1 MIFTKQ
7 SNPYGQNQLS
17 IPLNIRLTLKFI
29 TLWNLN
35 MLQTAFCTIYTKNS
49 LNIASKTS
57 PLQWTCVLRNDCL
70 RVFDTADFRG
80 SRCAE
85 LCFRANL
92 SSDHH
97 LDIQYQVCRFMSL
110 MGFYVSS
117 VKRGNADRR
126 STTETL
132 LPPALPGLS
141 TAELLVYRA
150 LRWA

>member
-35 MLQTAFCTIYTKNS
+35 MLQTAFCTIYTKNIS
-49 LNIASKTS
+49 STVNVCTQKRLS
-57 PLQWTCVLRNDCL
+57 QG
-70 RVFDTADFRG
+70 FDTADFRG

-110 MGFYVSS
+110 MGFLCFLSKKRLMQTEDQQRKHVSLQLCQVCQQQS
-117 VKRGNADRR
+117 FLFTG
-126 STTETL
+126 
-132 LPPALPGLS
+132 P
-141 TAELLVYRA
+141 
-150 LRWA
+150 